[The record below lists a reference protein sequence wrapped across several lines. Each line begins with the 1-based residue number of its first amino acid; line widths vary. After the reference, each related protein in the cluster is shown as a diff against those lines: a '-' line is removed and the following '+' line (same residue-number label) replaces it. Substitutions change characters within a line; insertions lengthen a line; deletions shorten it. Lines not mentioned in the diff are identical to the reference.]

1 MFYLKNTYQNKV
13 LSILMYLS
21 ICLRVIIL
29 NGNLLKLIV
38 CIPYHFNDQQNMT
51 MTVKVNDH
59 CLLKVRITIKYT
71 YISLNGFNGIC
82 LKYGFV

>member
-13 LSILMYLS
+13 LSILTYLS
-21 ICLRVIIL
+21 ICLSVITL
-29 NGNLLKLIV
+29 NGNLLKLLF

-51 MTVKVNDH
+51 MAVKVNDH
-59 CLLKVRITIKYT
+59 CLLKVRITIMYT
-71 YISLNGFNGIC
+71 YISLNGYIGIC